1 MNEEIDDEEKEEK
14 EEEMG
19 SPGYVGVGLVH
30 APDSLQ
36 EVLGVSQE
44 FEVVD
49 TNCRAG
55 SFGLIVPPDGTAVDT
70 PNGTPIGF
78 VALAIP
84 TCPALRAVA

>member
-19 SPGYVGVGLVH
+19 LPGYIVGSWALLAH

-36 EVLGVSQE
+36 EVVGVSQE

-49 TNCRAG
+49 IN
-55 SFGLIVPPDGTAVDT
+55 
-70 PNGTPIGF
+70 
-78 VALAIP
+78 
-84 TCPALRAVA
+84 